1 MQTAGFK
8 FDKPVRKKKKNHSI
22 RNKRRTK
29 RGMVIDLDKSARHEI
44 LIDRD
49 RYTCQRCG
57 IVQGEWVTELERHA
71 VIQWAHVHTREYYI
85 TRWEPDNSLTL
96 CDRCHVWFDNHKVL
110 SYEWF
115 SKTWPERWAAI
126 NRVLQNR
133 LLTDGNCQMK
143 DADIRA
149 LWESRKL

>member
-44 LIDRD
+44 VVERD
-49 RYTCQRCG
+49 REECQRCG
-57 IVQGEWVTELERHA
+57 VGPGGWAGDNQRPA
-71 VIQWAHVHTREYYI
+71 MIQWAHVHTREYYI
-85 TRWEPDNSLTL
+85 TRWEPDNSLAL

-110 SYEWF
+110 GFDWF
-115 SKTWPERWAAI
+115 AKKFPERWERVT
-126 NRVLQNR
+126 RVLQS
-133 LLTDGNCQMK
+133 GNNK
-143 DADIRA
+143 TTDADIRE
-149 LWESRKL
+149 LWEARRIP